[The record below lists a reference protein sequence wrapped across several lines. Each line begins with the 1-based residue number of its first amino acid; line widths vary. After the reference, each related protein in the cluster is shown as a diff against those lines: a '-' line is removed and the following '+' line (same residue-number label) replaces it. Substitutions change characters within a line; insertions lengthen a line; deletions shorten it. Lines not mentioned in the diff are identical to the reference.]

1 MTQPSSLGRAVRNR
15 HRHAIEQASRR
26 WRGGRREDSARTRRK
41 FDFHTGTEAKRAYV
55 LQFDGDPAASQ
66 TANLRE
72 EVTAVLKTADAS
84 RGDEVVLKLTT
95 GGGTVTGYGL
105 AAAQLLRLKDAGLK
119 LTVCVEQ
126 VAASGGY
133 MMACCG
139 DRIIASPF
147 AVLGSIGVITDIPN
161 AYERLK
167 QEGIEFQTVTAGDF
181 KRTVTPTKKV
191 TKEDLAK
198 TESDIK
204 EIFSLFKK
212 FVKGQRPELDIE
224 KVATGETWFGQ
235 DALDRHLCDE
245 LRTFD
250 DVKLDLFEEGCE
262 VLQVSYS
269 PPPNTP
275 LEALLQPAGSASLVE
290 AAKAALPLLSSLAS
304 LDVKAGQPLA
314 LDADIRD
321 RYRLQDDRWMS

>member
-1 MTQPSSLGRAVRNR
+1 MSSLGRAVRNR

-41 FDFHTGTEAKRAYV
+41 FDVHTGTEAKRAYV

-198 TESDIK
+198 TEADIK
-204 EIFSLFKK
+204 EIFALFKT
-212 FVKGQRPELDIE
+212 FVKGQRPSLDIE

-250 DVKLDLFEEGCE
+250 DVKLDLFEAGAE
-262 VLQVSYS
+262 VLQVTYA

-275 LEALLQPAGSASLVE
+275 LEALLQPAGSSSLVE
-290 AAKAALPLLSSLAS
+290 LAKAALPVLSSLAS

>member
-1 MTQPSSLGRAVRNR
+1 
-15 HRHAIEQASRR
+15 
-26 WRGGRREDSARTRRK
+26 
-41 FDFHTGTEAKRAYV
+41 
-55 LQFDGDPAASQ
+55 
-66 TANLRE
+66 
-72 EVTAVLKTADAS
+72 
-84 RGDEVVLKLTT
+84 
-95 GGGTVTGYGL
+95 
-105 AAAQLLRLKDAGLK
+105 
-119 LTVCVEQ
+119 
-126 VAASGGY
+126 
-133 MMACCG
+133 MACCG

-204 EIFSLFKK
+204 EIFALFKT

-250 DVKLDLFEEGCE
+250 DVKLDLFEAGAE
-262 VLQVSYS
+262 VLQVTYA

-275 LEALLQPAGSASLVE
+275 LEALLQPAGSSSLVDL
-290 AAKAALPLLSSLAS
+290 AKAALPVLSSLAS
-304 LDVKAGQPLA
+304 LDVKTGQPLA

>member
-1 MTQPSSLGRAVRNR
+1 
-15 HRHAIEQASRR
+15 
-26 WRGGRREDSARTRRK
+26 
-41 FDFHTGTEAKRAYV
+41 V

-262 VLQVSYS
+262 VLQVSYA

-275 LEALLQPAGSASLVE
+275 LEALLQPAGSGKLVDL
-290 AAKAALPLLSSLAS
+290 AKAALPLLKDLAS

>member
-1 MTQPSSLGRAVRNR
+1 M
-15 HRHAIEQASRR
+15 
-26 WRGGRREDSARTRRK
+26 
-41 FDFHTGTEAKRAYV
+41 

-139 DRIIASPF
+139 DKIIASPF

-269 PPPNTP
+269 PPPSTP

>member
-1 MTQPSSLGRAVRNR
+1 M
-15 HRHAIEQASRR
+15 
-26 WRGGRREDSARTRRK
+26 
-41 FDFHTGTEAKRAYV
+41 

-72 EVTAVLKTADAS
+72 EVTAVLKTADSS

-139 DRIIASPF
+139 DKIIASPF

-262 VLQVSYS
+262 VLQVSYA
-269 PPPNTP
+269 PPPSTP
-275 LEALLQPAGSASLVE
+275 LEALLQPAGSGKLVDL
-290 AAKAALPLLSSLAS
+290 AKAALPVLSSLAS

>member
-1 MTQPSSLGRAVRNR
+1 
-15 HRHAIEQASRR
+15 
-26 WRGGRREDSARTRRK
+26 
-41 FDFHTGTEAKRAYV
+41 
-55 LQFDGDPAASQ
+55 
-66 TANLRE
+66 
-72 EVTAVLKTADAS
+72 
-84 RGDEVVLKLTT
+84 
-95 GGGTVTGYGL
+95 
-105 AAAQLLRLKDAGLK
+105 
-119 LTVCVEQ
+119 
-126 VAASGGY
+126 

-198 TESDIK
+198 TEADIK
-204 EIFSLFKK
+204 EIFALFKR
-212 FVKGQRPELDIE
+212 FVKGQRPSLDIE

-250 DVKLDLFEEGCE
+250 DVKLDLFEAGAE

-269 PPPNTP
+269 PPPSTP
-275 LEALLQPAGSASLVE
+275 LEALLQPAGSSSLVE
-290 AAKAALPLLSSLAS
+290 LAKAALPVLSSLAS

-314 LDADIRD
+314 LDSDVRD